1 MTVGDIMTRK
11 VVSCR
16 KDTDVGTAA
25 RLMLVGRFGALPVV
39 DSHGRVAGII
49 TDRDIAMATATRQ
62 RNASHIAVHEAMTEK
77 VHTCVVD
84 DEIGAALKQ
93 MEAARVRRLPVVD
106 TASHL
111 VGFCHSTTSSSAPT
125 TPTTPP
131 RWRSLRRF
139 GESIHSPPSRT
150 SPPSPLLRKRIVPG
164 RDSRSEK
171 GERLALGAPFAVL
184 SSTRAVRRV
193 TVTSDSESAT
203 TWTSRATDLQ
213 GDASWTHR
221 AQILVA

>member
-11 VVSCR
+11 VVWCR

-39 DSHGRVAGII
+39 DSHGRVAAII

-62 RNASHIAVHEAMTEK
+62 RNASHIAVHEAMAEK
-77 VHTCVVD
+77 VRTCVAD

-93 MEAARVRRLPVVD
+93 MEAARSAVSRSWTRPRNSW
-106 TASHL
+106 A
-111 VGFCHSTTSSSAPT
+111 FCHSTISSSARDT
-125 TPTTPP
+125 TQTRPP

-150 SPPSPLLRKRIVPG
+150 SPRSALLRKRIVRG

-171 GERLALGAPFAVL
+171 GRA
-184 SSTRAVRRV
+184 SSAWR
-193 TVTSDSESAT
+193 TVCLL
-203 TWTSRATDLQ
+203 R
-213 GDASWTHR
+213 
-221 AQILVA
+221 

>member
-62 RNASHIAVHEAMTEK
+62 RNASYIAVHEAMTEK
-77 VHTCVVD
+77 VRTCVAD

-106 TASHL
+106 TASQL
-111 VGFCHSTTSSSAPT
+111 VGILSLDDIIQRAPNHTDDAASMALIEALRRIYSQPAVAHEPTIATSS
-125 TPTTPP
+125 
-131 RWRSLRRF
+131 
-139 GESIHSPPSRT
+139 
-150 SPPSPLLRKRIVPG
+150 
-164 RDSRSEK
+164 
-171 GERLALGAPFAVL
+171 
-184 SSTRAVRRV
+184 
-193 TVTSDSESAT
+193 
-203 TWTSRATDLQ
+203 
-213 GDASWTHR
+213 
-221 AQILVA
+221 